1 MKSELCQI
9 PGVGPKMASYL
20 EQQGIH
26 TIADLKG
33 KDPQE
38 IYERIAPL
46 RVFGLTPAPS
56 MSGGWR
62 FTMRKMRRKT
72 RKN

>member
-38 IYERIAPL
+38 IY
-46 RVFGLTPAPS
+46 
-56 MSGGWR
+56 
-62 FTMRKMRRKT
+62 
-72 RKN
+72 

>member
-9 PGVGPKMASYL
+9 PGVGPKMAFYL

-26 TIADLKG
+26 TLADLPRKFM
-33 KDPQE
+33 K
-38 IYERIAPL
+38 RIAPL

-62 FTMRKMRRKT
+62 STMRKMRRKT

>member
-38 IYERIAPL
+38 IYEKDCAAKGL
-46 RVFGLTPAPS
+46 RPVRMAVGGLLC
-56 MSGGWR
+56 G
-62 FTMRKMRRKT
+62 K
-72 RKN
+72 

>member
-20 EQQGIH
+20 EQQGIY
-26 TIADLKG
+26 TLADLKG

-38 IYERIAPL
+38 IYEKDCAAKGFRETRAPC
-46 RVFGLTPAPS
+46 T
-56 MSGGWR
+56 SGGWR
-62 FTMRKMRRKT
+62 STMRKARRKT